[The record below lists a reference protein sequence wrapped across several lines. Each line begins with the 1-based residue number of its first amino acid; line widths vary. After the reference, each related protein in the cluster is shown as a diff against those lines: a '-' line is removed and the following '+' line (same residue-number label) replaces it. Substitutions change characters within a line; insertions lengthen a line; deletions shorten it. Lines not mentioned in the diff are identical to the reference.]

1 MCEFAVI
8 INKLWENK
16 NEEISPLI
24 SDWIA
29 DDEEVIQ
36 FCLEIIYMKSY

>member
-1 MCEFAVI
+1 MCEFAII
-8 INKLWENK
+8 INKLWEKN
-16 NEEISPLI
+16 NEEIFLLI